1 MKENESTSERTQ
13 KFIKDMKE
21 VDTKYYNQINKLVE
35 EGNKIIAKKHFI
47 KKPNWFD
54 ILAIEKIVSN
64 LEQER
69 TTTKT
74 NLAEQF
80 VKDLESLVGGGGKK

>member
-1 MKENESTSERTQ
+1 MKENEFASERTK
-13 KFIKDMKE
+13 KFIEDMKE
-21 VDTKYYNQINKLVE
+21 VNTKYYNKISRLVE
-35 EGNKIIAKKHFI
+35 EGNKIIAKKLFI

-69 TTTKT
+69 KTTKN
-74 NLAEQF
+74 NLAEQYIKEVF
-80 VKDLESLVGGGGKK
+80 WR